1 MILTEFDSVNLG
13 SWVGRQET
21 CQDTITAAPVRLMS
35 ALLGRDDTLQAG
47 DSLPPLWHW
56 LYFLPAAKASDMAED
71 GHPKRGGF
79 LPPVP
84 LPRRMWAGGSLEFL
98 APILVGDVLTRT
110 SRIQSITP
118 KKGRGG
124 DLVFVCV
131 EHLYHGTQGLCLS
144 ETHDIVY
151 RSMPAATDKPLPPIG
166 AHVMVETGNGEAEVW
181 SRDAVPDEVLLF
193 RYSALT
199 FNAHRIHYD
208 RNYASEVEGYP
219 GLVVHGPLMATLLL
233 DLLRSH
239 TDRVVKRFSF
249 KAVRPIF
256 ECQDQRRM
264 RLNAQMSIDAKR
276 CRLWAQDQDDWLT
289 MQADAE
295 LA

>member
-1 MILTEFDSVNLG
+1 LMTEFDTSLL
-13 SWVGRQET
+13 SAWVGKKET
-21 CQDTITAAPVRLMS
+21 RQDTITVAPVRSMS
-35 ALLGRDDTLQAG
+35 ALLDRDNALQEG
-47 DSLPPLWHW
+47 DRLPPLWHW
-56 LYFLPAAKASDMAED
+56 LYFLPAAKQSELGED

-84 LPRRMWAGGSLEFL
+84 LPRRMWAGGSLDFI
-98 APILVGDVLTRT
+98 APIHVGETLTR
-110 SRIQSITP
+110 SSFIQSITP

-131 EHLYHGTQGLCLS
+131 EHQYHGEQGLCLR

-151 RSMPAATDKPLPPIG
+151 RDHADPTDPPLPQVAAAT
-166 AHVMVETGNGEAEVW
+166 MTETGKDAAEVW
-181 SRDAVPDEVLLF
+181 SQDTVPDDVLLF

-208 RNYASEVEGYP
+208 RKYASEVEGYP
-219 GLVVHGPLMATLLL
+219 GLVVHGPLIATLLL
-233 DLLRSH
+233 DLLGQH
-239 TDRVVKRFSF
+239 TDKTIKRFSF

-256 ECQDQRRM
+256 DCADQRRM
-264 RLNAQMSIDAKR
+264 RVNAQMHSDGNH
-276 CRLWAQDQDDWLT
+276 CRLWAQDHQDWLT

-295 LA
+295 LK

>member
-1 MILTEFDSVNLG
+1 MVTEFDSANLG
-13 SWVGRQET
+13 AWVGKQESL
-21 CQDTITAAPVRLMS
+21 QDTITAAPVRLMS
-35 ALLGRDDTLQAG
+35 VLLGRDDALQAG

-56 LYFLPAAKASDMAED
+56 LYFLPAAKQSELGED
-71 GHPKRGGF
+71 GHAKRGGF

-84 LPRRMWAGGSLEFL
+84 LPRRMWAGGSLEFF
-98 APILVGDVLTRT
+98 APIQIGDTLTRA

-131 EHLYHGTQGLCLS
+131 EHQYHGTQGLCLS

-181 SRDAVPDEVLLF
+181 SRDVVPDEVLLF

-264 RLNAQMSIDAKR
+264 RLNAQMRIDGKH
-276 CRLWAQDQDDWLT
+276 CRLWAQDHDDWLT